1 MTAPGPHVGRTG
13 LDSRVVP
20 TTTSTQRAGTPGGAA
35 DAGSAG
41 SAGAV
46 VVSGLVKHYGSRA
59 AVTGLDLVAPAGA
72 ITALLGP
79 NGAGKTTTVECCEGL
94 RRPDG
99 GTVRVLGLDPVRDA
113 RRLRPRVGVMLQD
126 GGLPSTV
133 PAGEAL
139 RHLAAMYARP
149 RDLGEL
155 SERLGL
161 TAFARTQ
168 VRRLSGGQRQRLA
181 LAAAVVGRPEVVF
194 LDEPSAGMD
203 PQARLAVW
211 ELVRELR
218 AQGVT
223 IVLTTH
229 QMAEAEA
236 LADHVVVV
244 DRGAVLA
251 AGTTAHIVG
260 DAGAIRITLRP
271 PDGASSTRSDEAHA
285 ASLSASLAARLLGG
299 DGPGVTTTA
308 TAGVLEVRAAADP
321 DLLHEITGWAVREDV
336 LLASVTCGRRTLED
350 VFIEI

>member
-1 MTAPGPHVGRTG
+1 MPPSALPVAATG
-13 LDSRVVP
+13 
-20 TTTSTQRAGTPGGAA
+20 
-35 DAGSAG
+35 DA
-41 SAGAV
+41 AV
-46 VVSGLVKHYGSRA
+46 VVSGLVKRYGGHEAVSGLTLA
-59 AVTGLDLVAPAGA
+59 APTGR

-94 RRPDG
+94 RRPDA

-113 RRLRPRVGVMLQD
+113 RSLRPRVGVMLQD

-133 PAGEAL
+133 PAAEAL
-139 RHLAAMYARP
+139 AHVAAMYATP
-149 RDLGEL
+149 RDRRELG
-155 SERLGL
+155 ERLGL
-161 TAFARTQ
+161 DGFARTQ

-218 AQGVT
+218 AEGTT

-244 DRGAVLA
+244 DRGEAITQGTTADVVGDARSVRVAVRPADPSAPAPSDRELAAALHAALTPVLAPDDEVQVVPAAA
-251 AGTTAHIVG
+251 AGT
-260 DAGAIRITLRP
+260 
-271 PDGASSTRSDEAHA
+271 
-285 ASLSASLAARLLGG
+285 
-299 DGPGVTTTA
+299 
-308 TAGVLEVRAAADP
+308 LEVRAPADP
-321 DLLHEITGWAVREDV
+321 GLLHAITGWAERSG
-336 LLASVTCGRRTLED
+336 LLVTSLTTGRRSLED
-350 VFIEI
+350 VFLDLTGRNLR